1 MNQYR
6 NHLVHVPS
14 AQRQHCYAFVGSGIV
29 RVADRLHRRTTSLP
43 LMRALLFAI
52 VVLLIAPV
60 WAAEHFVAL
69 SGADGNNGQTVSTAW
84 RTINHALATVPAGT
98 ASNPSVIRVAAGTY
112 AGETD
117 GTYWKLNF
125 RSKAYVHVIGASA
138 AQTIVTR
145 GTKQWEMNGGTG
157 IVDLNGCTG
166 ARFEGMR
173 IVMDTYP
180 SIWDANVIRINSP
193 NDVTLRDVWIDGP
206 YTAPADRS
214 GRRVALYGTA
224 GAGGLVIAQC
234 CFSGGGLAFW
244 LGVLGSSCTI
254 DIDHVTITDYATTR
268 TDDNGAFFDQRTAG
282 DATSVRV
289 RNSIF
294 NALTRGIFASTPT
307 NRFGYLYQVESNSYN
322 ALPLGFVNQQ
332 VWYTNANEELAPDYF
347 TMADGRAYVTRNTE
361 NGWYY
366 HPGSTGLTPVITFP
380 REDVVGWTNSLIA
393 FTVQATDP
401 DTPLTALV
409 FSAAN
414 VPAGA
419 VFNPTNQQFSWQTS
433 VGDTGVYPNVT
444 FAVNDGESAD
454 SVSISIYVLGG
465 PITRYYARTNG
476 LNSAARTGLSVAQ
489 AWKTI
494 TYALTR
500 VAGGNKYAH
509 NVLDVGAGDFADER
523 SGLQGRAN
531 NWQLNLAGV
540 QNLDIIGAG
549 PALTRIVQGTN
560 SIWEVDSIVRLYN
573 AAHVRVSGLQIPV
586 TVSSDLFDVA
596 CIRIDACA
604 DIVLDNLWLCGPRE
618 PAVRNGHGVY
628 VSGVTGAGGV
638 TLERV
643 LIEGFGQGF
652 YTTAQGGWAH
662 SNVLRY
668 CTIAEQDGSFDI
680 DDGLGVW
687 HRAGT
692 GIGGNHLRAER
703 CIFANEPACRTN
715 SGAGMRVDNSMNI
728 NDDLQV
734 ILYSYENNYY
744 NCGPDGLDWYQPD
757 LSQLEDNSA
766 TNDVSFDP
774 QFYTNSFNLPYCAD
788 IDYGWQPVPEVGA
801 LGLLIIIAGVVCR
814 RGEAT
819 RNT

>member
-1 MNQYR
+1 MNQKLAPR
-6 NHLVHVPS
+6 
-14 AQRQHCYAFVGSGIV
+14 
-29 RVADRLHRRTTSLP
+29 
-43 LMRALLFAI
+43 MRALLLTIAVLII
-52 VVLLIAPV
+52 VPV
-60 WAAEHFVAL
+60 WAADYFVAL
-69 SGADGNNGQTVSTAW
+69 GGADGNNGQTVSTAW
-84 RTINHALATVPAGT
+84 RTINHALAAVPAGT
-98 ASNPSVIRVAAGTY
+98 AGNPSVIHVAAGTY

-125 RSKAYVHVIGASA
+125 RGKAYVRVIGASA
-138 AQTIVTR
+138 AQTILTR
-145 GTKQWEMNGGTG
+145 GTKQWEMSSATG

-166 ARFEGMR
+166 ARLEGLR

-180 SIWDANVIRINSP
+180 TIWDANIIRINAP
-193 NDVTLRDVWIDGP
+193 NGVTLHDVWIDGP
-206 YTAPADRS
+206 YTAPADRC
-214 GRRVALYGTA
+214 GRQIALYGTA
-224 GAGGLVIAQC
+224 GAGGLTIAHC

-244 LGVLGSSCTI
+244 LGVRGSSCTI
-254 DIDHVTITDYATTR
+254 EVDHVTITDYATTR
-268 TDDNGAFFDQRTAG
+268 ADDNSGFFDQRVSS
-282 DATSVRV
+282 DATPVRV

-294 NALTRGIFASTPT
+294 NALTRGINAATPT
-307 NRFGYLYQVESNSYN
+307 NTFGYLYQVESNSYN
-322 ALPLGFVNQQ
+322 ALPLGLVNQQ

-366 HPGSTGLTPVITFP
+366 HPGSTGATPVITYP
-380 REDVVGWTNSLIA
+380 RADVTGCTNSLIA
-393 FTVQATDP
+393 FTVTATDP
-401 DTPLTALV
+401 DTPPDALV

-419 VFNPTNQQFSWQTS
+419 AFNPTNQQFTWQTT
-433 VGDTGVYPNVT
+433 VGDTGVHPNVSFT
-444 FAVNDGESAD
+444 VSDGESAD

-465 PITRYYARTNG
+465 PVMRYYVRTNG
-476 LNSAARTGLSVAQ
+476 LDSAARAGLSAAQ
-489 AWKTI
+489 AWRTI
-494 TYALTR
+494 SYALTR
-500 VAGGNKYAH
+500 VTGGNKYEH
-509 NVLDVGAGDFADER
+509 NILDVGAGDFADER
-523 SGLQGRAN
+523 SGLQGHTN
-531 NWQLNLAGV
+531 NWQLNLTSV

-573 AAHVRVSGLQIPV
+573 AAHVRLSGLQIPV
-586 TVSSDLFDVA
+586 TVSSDMFDAA
-596 CIRIDACA
+596 CIRLDACA
-604 DIVLDNLWLCGPRE
+604 DITLDNLWLSGPRE
-618 PAVRNGHGVY
+618 LTTRNGHGVY

-638 TLERV
+638 TLDRV

-652 YTTAQGGWAH
+652 YTTAIGGWAH

-668 CTIAEQDGSFDI
+668 CTITDQDGSFDI

-692 GIGGNHLRAER
+692 GNGGNHLRAER
-703 CIFANEPACRTN
+703 CIFANEPASRTN
-715 SGAGMRVDNSMNI
+715 SGAGMRVDNVLNV
-728 NDDLQV
+728 NDDWQV

-788 IDYGWQPVPEVGA
+788 VDYGWQPVPEAGTI
-801 LGLLIIIAGVVCR
+801 GMLIIAAGAVR
-814 RGEAT
+814 SMRAAT
-819 RNT
+819 RKT